1 MMNQKPYCTMKKEII
16 IFNFH
21 GEDIT
26 IPEWCPLGESVNSK
40 PLLSKSNTEGATPS
54 SPAQLT

>member
-1 MMNQKPYCTMKKEII
+1 MIKNRCQDCKKYFFDMMNQKPYCTMKKEII

-26 IPEWCPLGESVNSK
+26 IPEWCPLGESVKQEHGDN
-40 PLLSKSNTEGATPS
+40 G
-54 SPAQLT
+54 